1 MFARRMVVCFEN
13 AVRSAYFILVYLS
26 LTLAA
31 VGALRFDRP
40 WLLIVII
47 EVALIVVSRRRMS
60 NAR

>member
-31 VGALRFDRP
+31 VGALRLDRP